1 MLLIFLWAHICEASV
16 ILLERGIN
24 LIPLVLIDVMGVEN
38 FLWRVYERL
47 LSIKSGAVLVVPQ
60 LHPKIQQLFV
70 WLTGEEVLVIDHVFE
85 FGGISGI
92 IDIDCALSIRRLPA
106 LPPLHHPLVLVVP
119 LPKLWLHGCLQLGSR
134 DEPKTCLEP

>member
-1 MLLIFLWAHICEASV
+1 M

-38 FLWRVYERL
+38 FLWRVDERL

-70 WLTGEEVLVIDHVFE
+70 RLTGEEVLVIDHVFE

-92 IDIDCALSIRRLPA
+92 IDIDCARSIRRLPA

-119 LPKLWLHGCLQLGSR
+119 LPKLWLHGCLQLGS
-134 DEPKTCLEP
+134 